1 MVRPRRISLVNP
13 FQQHVFLLEPVVVRM
28 MKSDLLNAPVYK
40 FSGRIEHWVT
50 TFHRGFWGLPDGE
63 RGKWESISAGDVFLF
78 HGTKPEYINDSDAG
92 GGVIGVGVVGGF
104 DTKDEAVWLEE
115 LQGGRDYPFLIYFK
129 EMYWFG
135 DSDAVESV
143 PVSEKEEAQIID
155 ESHALSENILTFGE
169 MREDAGYSFNPM
181 GVMSEVKEIQK
192 LRPLLEGRLR
202 GVDVDE
208 RDTPSAAHAS
218 KTDGQFVTS
227 SPTSTGSGGFGS
239 GSRQQR
245 RSSSGT
251 GSNGSS
257 SGGSSSG
264 SRRDR
269 SGADDVEVTGDETE
283 ISFVRDTAD
292 TQQKNQEHEHIL
304 DVVEETLGDSGFTVE
319 ETEYSDLIATRDDIH
334 LLAEAKY
341 IDEGNERDQIRYA
354 IGQLAEYR
362 YRDFRLGDFDDDP
375 LRFLVLSQRP
385 TDGYARFL
393 KDLQSDGI
401 YTVWVDDETIK
412 GLSESVSVFSDLL

>member
-1 MVRPRRISLVNP
+1 MR
-13 FQQHVFLLEPVVVRM
+13 
-28 MKSDLLNAPVYK
+28 SDLLNAPVYK
-40 FSGRIEHWVT
+40 FSGRIEHWLT

-63 RGKWESISAGDVFLF
+63 RSKWESISAGDVFLF
-78 HGTKPEYINDSDAG
+78 HGTKPEYINDNDAG

-115 LQGGRDYPFLIYFK
+115 LQGGRDYPYLIYFE

-135 DSDAVESV
+135 DSDAVENI

-155 ESHALSENILTFGE
+155 ECHALSENILTFGE

-202 GVDVDE
+202 DLEADE

-218 KTDGQFVTS
+218 ESDGEFVTS
-227 SPTSTGSGGFGS
+227 QPGSTDTGGLDSGTRQERGGGSS
-239 GSRQQR
+239 T
-245 RSSSGT
+245 SSGQS
-251 GSNGSS
+251 GS

-269 SGADDVEVTGDETE
+269 SGADDLEVTGDETE
-283 ISFVRDTAD
+283 VSFVRDTAD
-292 TQQKNQEHEHIL
+292 TQRKNQEHERIL

-319 ETEYSDLIATRDDIH
+319 ETEYSDLIATRDDTH

-341 IDEGNERDQIRYA
+341 IHEGNERDQIRYA

-362 YRDFRLGDFDDDP
+362 YRDFRLDDLDDDP

-393 KDLQSDGI
+393 KDLQNEGI
-401 YTVWVDDETIK
+401 YTVWVDDDAIK
-412 GLSESVSVFSDLL
+412 GPSESASVFSDLL